1 MFCFKLKEANVVNLQ
16 LGNVGRNGMEN
27 NGKPQCNMT
36 ELLLACRGGGARRN
50 SEIVLEMLCSERA
63 KHENPEMA
71 RTDEGGQ

>member
-50 SEIVLEMLCSERA
+50 SEIIKNTFLFGNVVFGTT
-63 KHENPEMA
+63 K
-71 RTDEGGQ
+71 T